1 MYNQI
6 TDEENEE
13 KIYTEEDIN
22 LIFDKISKNGLDS
35 ISEEEKRILDDY
47 SKNLKQ

>member
-1 MYNQI
+1 MYNQN

-13 KIYTEEDIN
+13 KLYTEEDIN
-22 LIFDKISKNGLDS
+22 LIFDKISKDGLDS